1 MKTYQDYNQ
10 HCKKIADLQ
19 YTLAVMQ
26 WDQEVNMPPKG
37 ADTRAQQLATLSG
50 IAHQHSSDPKFGEC
64 LALLSE
70 DASLTGEQQKNVLL
84 SLKDFRRQEKYSQ
97 EFVERLSRATSRGFN
112 AWQHARS
119 AKDFSLFQA
128 ALEEI
133 VQIKQEEAAMQSE
146 GGHLYN
152 ALLDEFEPGATVA
165 MLDQL
170 FDGVKSSLT
179 VLLDKVKGA
188 TTPKN
193 IIEGKKFDK
202 DRQWPLGIE
211 FLGQMGYDFEA
222 GRQDIA
228 LHPFCTNFGSS
239 DVRVTTR
246 INEDDV
252 FDMLSSC
259 IHEGGHALYEQGLLP
274 ENYGLPAGS
283 AISMGVHESQS
294 RLWENNVGRSEAFWK
309 ANVGRLQNAFP
320 QEFQGSSASDI
331 FKTVN
336 IVAPSLIRVQADELT
351 YHFHIMIRYELEK
364 ALVTGDLKVKDL
376 PGAWNEMYH
385 KYLGIQVPNDA
396 VGVLQ
401 DIHWS
406 YGSIG
411 YFATYSLGSFY
422 AAQYFRQ
429 AEKEIPEL
437 AIQIEKGNLL
447 PLKLWLN
454 DKIHRHGRLLG
465 AEELCKSVTGEGLHF
480 EHFHQYLS
488 GKLAQVYQW

>member
-1 MKTYQDYNQ
+1 
-10 HCKKIADLQ
+10 
-19 YTLAVMQ
+19 
-26 WDQEVNMPPKG
+26 
-37 ADTRAQQLATLSG
+37 
-50 IAHQHSSDPKFGEC
+50 
-64 LALLSE
+64 
-70 DASLTGEQQKNVLL
+70 
-84 SLKDFRRQEKYSQ
+84 
-97 EFVERLSRATSRGFN
+97 
-112 AWQHARS
+112 
-119 AKDFSLFQA
+119 
-128 ALEEI
+128 
-133 VQIKQEEAAMQSE
+133 
-146 GGHLYN
+146 
-152 ALLDEFEPGATVA
+152 
-165 MLDQL
+165 
-170 FDGVKSSLT
+170 VKSSLS
-179 VLLDKVKGA
+179 VLLDKVKGSI
-188 TTPKN
+188 PPPN

-211 FLGQMGYDFEA
+211 FLRQMGYDFEA

-228 LHPFCTNFGSS
+228 LHPFCTHFGSY

-309 ANVGRLQNAFP
+309 ANFGRLQNAFP
-320 QEFQGSSASDI
+320 LEFHGAKASDI
-331 FKTVN
+331 FKAVN

-364 ALVTGDLKVKDL
+364 ALISGDLKVKDL
-376 PGAWNEMYH
+376 PAAWNDMYF
-385 KYLGIQVPNDA
+385 KYLGIQVHNDA

-406 YGSIG
+406 YGSFG

-465 AEELCKSVTGEGLHF
+465 AEELCKSVTFEGLHF

-488 GKLAQVYQW
+488 DKLAQVYQW